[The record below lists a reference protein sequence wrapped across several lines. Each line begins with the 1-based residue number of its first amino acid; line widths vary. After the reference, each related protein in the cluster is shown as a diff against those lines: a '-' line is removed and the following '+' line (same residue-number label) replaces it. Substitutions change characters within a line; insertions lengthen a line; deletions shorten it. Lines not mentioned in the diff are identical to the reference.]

1 MNHEKIIFDLHL
13 KDETILE
20 LVENFIPIEL
30 ISRKLNY
37 SRKSDPSNNKTRIIT
52 RKRRA

>member
-13 KDETILE
+13 KDETIL
-20 LVENFIPIEL
+20 VENFIPIEL
-30 ISRKLNY
+30 ISKLNY
-37 SRKSDPSNNKTRIIT
+37 SRKSDPSNNTTRIIT